1 MAASPPPPPGAPA
14 PSPPSPTVCPKCGVV
29 AAPGA
34 RFCNACGSSLFVQA
48 GSSTGT
54 AAPPGAPPLD
64 IRQKVEEDR
73 GVLKRLQLLVP
84 GFRGYRE
91 GEDLRAADSLLRRQ
105 VADKVHN
112 ARTTIENS
120 RAALTNA
127 GQFAAL
133 NDLAPMIADL
143 MRLEG
148 EIRHAE
154 QGYTGISPAVRA
166 NPPQLDR
173 LYEYDYGFAVAAD
186 QLNQTI
192 APLPAV
198 AAGAN
203 PGAVPPLVATARGQI
218 SQLDTAFK
226 ARLQAVEGIRVS

>member
-1 MAASPPPPPGAPA
+1 MATGAPPSA
-14 PSPPSPTVCPKCGVV
+14 PPAPPTACPKCGTP
-29 AAPGA
+29 APAGA

-54 AAPPGAPPLD
+54 AAPAGAPPVD
-64 IRQKVEEDR
+64 IRQKVEGDR
-73 GVLKRLQLLVP
+73 GFLKRLQLLVP

-112 ARTTIENS
+112 ARSTIENS
-120 RAALTNA
+120 RAALTNS
-127 GQFAAL
+127 GQFQVL
-133 NDLAPMIADL
+133 NDLAPVIADL

-166 NPPQLDR
+166 NPQQLDR
-173 LYEYDYGFAVAAD
+173 LYEYDYGFASAAD
-186 QLNQTI
+186 QLNQSI
-192 APLPAV
+192 GPLPTL
-198 AAGAN
+198 AAGGGT
-203 PGAVPPLVATARGQI
+203 PGSLPPLITTIRGMVN
-218 SQLDTAFK
+218 QLDAAFK